1 MAKMYPNNITIC
13 NSPAEKKLFN
23 IFKNFSDDYHIIH
36 SLAWLSKK
44 MINTTRY
51 SPEGEIDFVIINK
64 EFGILCIEVKGGIIT
79 YKEHAY
85 FTSNNTQIKNP
96 YHQVRTNTHFVRENI
111 TTILKNSLIGYAVGF
126 PDCIASKLNDDHP
139 FITFDLND
147 LSNLEKKIENIFFY
161 WKKSFPY
168 KSAIN
173 ELDMKNL
180 ISYLMPTSIDE
191 LNNKIIYD
199 NKTWLSLSEQQTD
212 SLDIAL
218 NNDRFFISGR
228 AGTGKTIIA
237 IILAR
242 LLSEKYKIL
251 FLTFNKIIS
260 EKISGELSETRNVEC
275 STFHKFLMNY
285 NTLEDITNSVNNENT
300 IFKHIIESQENNFD
314 VLIIDE
320 AQSFSAVWL
329 TYLYKYFEN
338 RKIYIFSD
346 ELQSF
351 THEGRIDNNQMK
363 KILSIEKEITLT
375 LNYRS
380 PYKVYKRL
388 LEMFDSSIQQVT
400 PRNQDILDLIEIVTD
415 NPRQTVLDCIKNLE
429 EKNIIKDN
437 ITILVSSIE
446 KNNLKSFNYGIE
458 VQTVQKY
465 RGMEKPIIIY
475 IMTSG
480 SEKDLHEL
488 YVAYSRSTTQT
499 IVIIPE
505 HIFAKGKSIFEEIL
519 LKSNLTDDSL
529 KNELSNRGK
538 VFIDKL
544 LSNYKENKF
553 KNFSVYYNDKYFFFP
568 KENLNFLQLLLIDYV
583 NYKSILAVKV
593 SDYSLNNAYLI
604 FDNKRYNLDYD
615 YCKTCNTQIYRS
627 KDFCFGCD
635 ENQFRNID
643 IVPIINNLNNIYN
656 IKERKERIKDSEM
669 NDSFRSL
676 GRLIFTEI
684 INKLS
689 DKTILMLNEQNN
701 LKYISCIIEFLIYI
715 YYEKNSS
722 NFFDLDELR
731 ISSRIKML
739 NGMDENW
746 EATSGYCI
754 NIFLLHKLFKKAEK
768 KKKYFFKFDEL
779 FKI

>member
-111 TTILKNSLIGYAVGF
+111 TTILKNSLVGYAVGF
-126 PDCIASKLNDDHP
+126 PDCIASKLNDDHQY
-139 FITFDLND
+139 ITFDLNN
-147 LSNLEKKIENIFFY
+147 LSNLEEKIENIFFY

-168 KSAIN
+168 KSTIN
-173 ELDMKNL
+173 ELDIKNL

-363 KILSIEKEITLT
+363 KI
-375 LNYRS
+375 
-380 PYKVYKRL
+380 
-388 LEMFDSSIQQVT
+388 
-400 PRNQDILDLIEIVTD
+400 
-415 NPRQTVLDCIKNLE
+415 
-429 EKNIIKDN
+429 
-437 ITILVSSIE
+437 
-446 KNNLKSFNYGIE
+446 
-458 VQTVQKY
+458 
-465 RGMEKPIIIY
+465 
-475 IMTSG
+475 
-480 SEKDLHEL
+480 
-488 YVAYSRSTTQT
+488 
-499 IVIIPE
+499 
-505 HIFAKGKSIFEEIL
+505 
-519 LKSNLTDDSL
+519 
-529 KNELSNRGK
+529 
-538 VFIDKL
+538 
-544 LSNYKENKF
+544 
-553 KNFSVYYNDKYFFFP
+553 
-568 KENLNFLQLLLIDYV
+568 
-583 NYKSILAVKV
+583 
-593 SDYSLNNAYLI
+593 
-604 FDNKRYNLDYD
+604 
-615 YCKTCNTQIYRS
+615 
-627 KDFCFGCD
+627 
-635 ENQFRNID
+635 
-643 IVPIINNLNNIYN
+643 
-656 IKERKERIKDSEM
+656 
-669 NDSFRSL
+669 
-676 GRLIFTEI
+676 
-684 INKLS
+684 
-689 DKTILMLNEQNN
+689 
-701 LKYISCIIEFLIYI
+701 
-715 YYEKNSS
+715 
-722 NFFDLDELR
+722 
-731 ISSRIKML
+731 
-739 NGMDENW
+739 
-746 EATSGYCI
+746 
-754 NIFLLHKLFKKAEK
+754 
-768 KKKYFFKFDEL
+768 
-779 FKI
+779 